1 MNSDNGARL
10 SFFLNRMAEELVNE
24 LKAHQEL
31 IIRLEGKIINLEQ
44 IADRQGEKIEEL
56 SQAGVK
62 GYNATDLG
70 NMVSEIQ
77 QEGLLDDYIDQRIS
91 EHPDTVSDDTVRELA
106 REEAEEALRNASFTV
121 TVD

>member
-10 SFFLNRMAEELVNE
+10 SFFFHQLAEELVTE
-24 LKAHQEL
+24 LNAHTAL
-31 IIRLEGKIINLEQ
+31 IRRLEDKILHLEQ
-44 IADRQGEKIEEL
+44 VADRQGEKIEEL

-77 QEGLLDDYIDQRIS
+77 TEGLLDDYIDQRITD
-91 EHPDTVSDDTVRELA
+91 HPEVVNEDTIRELA
-106 REEAEEALRNASFTV
+106 RDEAEEVLRNTSFSV

>member
-10 SFFLNRMAEELVNE
+10 SFFFHQLAEELVTE
-24 LKAHQEL
+24 LNAHTAL
-31 IIRLEGKIINLEQ
+31 IRRLE
-44 IADRQGEKIEEL
+44 EKIEEL

-70 NMVSEIQ
+70 NMVSEI
-77 QEGLLDDYIDQRIS
+77 ERAGLLADYIDQRIT
-91 EHPDTVSDDTVRELA
+91 EHPEMTGEDIA
-106 REEAEEALRNASFTV
+106 RDIARGEAEEVLRNTSFSV

>member
-10 SFFLNRMAEELVNE
+10 SFFFHQLAEELVTE
-24 LKAHQEL
+24 LNAHTAL
-31 IIRLEGKIINLEQ
+31 IRRLEDKILHLEQ
-44 IADRQGEKIEEL
+44 VADRQGEKIEEL

-70 NMVSEIQ
+70 NMVSEI
-77 QEGLLDDYIDQRIS
+77 ERAGLLADYIDQRIS
-91 EHPDTVSDDTVRELA
+91 EHHEVIGEEIVRDIA
-106 REEAEEALRNASFTV
+106 RSEAEEVLSNASFSV

>member
-1 MNSDNGARL
+1 MNSDNMSRDITRFVD
-10 SFFLNRMAEELVNE
+10 SFKLLVTELMTELYAQEELVKK
-24 LKAHQEL
+24 L
-31 IIRLEGKIINLEQ
+31 
-44 IADRQGEKIEEL
+44 GEKVDIL
-56 SQAGVK
+56 MMAGVK